1 MAASRV
7 FFSDLKVGKCSSA
20 VEARLLR
27 FWEAKNVKRGGE
39 LMWVDMLMVDVNAT
53 VMQATIGASR
63 LARFR
68 HKLTAGKVYTVSGF
82 DVGQCAQN
90 FRLSNSSLQIRFNES
105 TSFDELTEPVS
116 PLPEEAFRF
125 RNQSELVG
133 LASTNTQL
141 PDVIGEIISVK
152 STVCDDDD
160 PAENNR
166 VMATV
171 KLDND
176 TTVTL
181 SLFDAQAVTFHK
193 QLQDKRVDPRV
204 IVATSI
210 NPKMVGGTVS
220 LHSLYKYRKYHHFI
234 LWIAG
239 RLYLNA
245 TSGTHIYFDKE
256 TKAGEDYFYRLVSRE
271 TGLTS
276 AAPLLRGYAKL
287 ETLTIAELN
296 AFISSASSQEIDF
309 ICTGKVG
316 RVDIDK
322 GWCYVACSKCSKK
335 LQRTVSALECVR
347 CNNVNAVGTL
357 QYEPYRVELSIAD
370 DTAEGAFV
378 CFDGVMTKLHNLRAS
393 DASQMLIEEG
403 VNPEKSNVPP
413 FITDMEGKTFTF
425 QVKVNPYNFTAHH
438 QTFTITRI
446 LSKPEAPP
454 VPDFVANGGNGGD
467 DGDLPDGTTHHVESG
482 GRSID
487 AEVSVDMNP
496 TGAAPKKRGR
506 PASNTAK
513 KARVA

>member
-1 MAASRV
+1 MSIVIWLLLA
-7 FFSDLKVGKCSSA
+7 FSDLKVGKCSSA
-20 VEARLLR
+20 EARLLR

-68 HKLTAGKVYTVSGF
+68 HKLTAGK
-82 DVGQCAQN
+82 
-90 FRLSNSSLQIRFNES
+90 IRFNES

-116 PLPEEAFRF
+116 PLPEEAYRF

-133 LASTNTQL
+133 LANTNTQL

-210 NPKMVGGTVS
+210 NPKMVG
-220 LHSLYKYRKYHHFI
+220 
-234 LWIAG
+234 G

-322 GWCYVACSKCSKK
+322 GWCYVACSKCSKNCS
-335 LQRTVSALECVR
+335 TVSALECVR
-347 CNNVNAVGTL
+347 CNNVNAAEHFGMSRVII
-357 QYEPYRVELSIAD
+357 YRVELSIAD

-403 VNPEKSNVPP
+403 VNPEESNVPP

-438 QTFTITRI
+438 QTLPSRQF
-446 LSKPEAPP
+446 S
-454 VPDFVANGGNGGD
+454 GGNGGD

-482 GRSID
+482 GSSID

>member
-116 PLPEEAFRF
+116 PLPEEAAGFRTSL
-125 RNQSELVG
+125 N
-133 LASTNTQL
+133 
-141 PDVIGEIISVK
+141 VIGEIISVK

-210 NPKMVGGTVS
+210 NPKMVG
-220 LHSLYKYRKYHHFI
+220 
-234 LWIAG
+234 G

-357 QYEPYRVELSIAD
+357 HYRVELSIAD